1 MGKEDN
7 YMEETSL
14 DFGFKDVGILFT
26 GLILAIV
33 MAVAYDVLVNGNTDT
48 LHKALEVLSK
58 TTLRPPIIWLNIL

>member
-7 YMEETSL
+7 YTEETSL

-26 GLILAIV
+26 GLILAILL
-33 MAVAYDVLVNGNTDT
+33 AVGYDILINGNTDT
-48 LHKALEVLSK
+48 LHKALEVLSR